1 MSTGKSPRNEKP
13 SGFLPEKKP
22 IGIHPMKGERRERAG
37 NKIRF
42 PLFASP
48 GREK

>member
-22 IGIHPMKGERRERAG
+22 IGIHTMKGERREKAG
-37 NKIRF
+37 NKIL